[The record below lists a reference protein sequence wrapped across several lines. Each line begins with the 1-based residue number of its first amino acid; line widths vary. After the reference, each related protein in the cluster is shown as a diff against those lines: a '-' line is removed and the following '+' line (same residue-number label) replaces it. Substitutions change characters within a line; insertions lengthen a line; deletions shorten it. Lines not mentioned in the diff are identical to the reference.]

1 METLVNILKEETKS
15 LKIQFLEKTR
25 EYSINYYNKIQERK
39 NWYEVEWC
47 KFFGITPEIKNP
59 NTRMEY
65 LGYPKGF
72 HNTKNSRDLN
82 RFRNEISR
90 ISRMSLDE
98 YINKELKLSEIHYDN
113 SINKL
118 AERIKLKGLNLD
130 NLKVETSHIGV
141 NINTTLTDGEKT
153 IRAFTIIAGG
163 DVQQPHYR
171 YLIK

>member
-1 METLVNILKEETKS
+1 
-15 LKIQFLEKTR
+15 
-25 EYSINYYNKIQERK
+25 
-39 NWYEVEWC
+39 
-47 KFFGITPEIKNP
+47 
-59 NTRMEY
+59 
-65 LGYPKGF
+65 
-72 HNTKNSRDLN
+72 
-82 RFRNEISR
+82 
-90 ISRMSLDE
+90 MSLDE

-118 AERIKLKGLNLD
+118 AERIKLKDLNLD